1 MLLVCFDGDWVVD
14 PSGFRNVEYRV
25 LDGTSWGS
33 VESVASL
40 QAVASSHVDV
50 AILWTN
56 SL

>member
-1 MLLVCFDGDWVVD
+1 MLLVCIDGDWVVD